1 MTATETSE
9 RVAERMCIVTRKVAD
24 EAELIR
30 FVRGPDGSVAVDL
43 NRKLPGRGV
52 WVGLSRSRVREAVK
66 RKAFSR
72 GFGEPVEASADLA
85 EMVGAQLRKAALSYL
100 SLAKKAG
107 EAVTGNAKVEAM
119 LLGGRVRILLHARE
133 AAENGR
139 RKLDQMAGPDVAA
152 ITIFASDE
160 LDLALGRA
168 NVIHAAVANGG
179 LAEKL
184 LLAVRRLEAYEGPD
198 LAQTGKDE

>member
-1 MTATETSE
+1 
-9 RVAERMCIVTRKVAD
+9 
-24 EAELIR
+24 
-30 FVRGPDGSVAVDL
+30 
-43 NRKLPGRGV
+43 LPGRGV
-52 WVGLSRSRVREAVK
+52 WVGLNRGRVAEAVR

-72 GFGEPVEASADLA
+72 GFGEAAEASSDLPDQVA
-85 EMVGAQLRKAALSYL
+85 LQLRKSALSYL

-119 LLGGRVRILLHARE
+119 LLGGRARLLLHARE

-139 RKLDQMAGPDVAA
+139 RKLDQMAGSDVAA
-152 ITIFASDE
+152 INLFASDE

-168 NVIHAAVANGG
+168 NVIHAAVARGG

-184 LLAVRRLEAYEGPD
+184 LLAARRLEAYEGPD
-198 LAQTGKDE
+198 STQTGKDE

>member
-1 MTATETSE
+1 MVAEL
-9 RVAERMCIVTRKVAD
+9 AERMCIVTRKVAD

-30 FVRGPDGSVAVDL
+30 FVRAPDGAVAIDL

-52 WVGLSRSRVREAVK
+52 WVGLNRARVQEAVR
-66 RKAFSR
+66 RKAFAR
-72 GFGEPVEASADLA
+72 GFGETVETPAELPDL
-85 EMVGAQLRKAALSYL
+85 VGAQLRKAALGYI

-107 EAVTGNAKVEAM
+107 EVAAGNVKVEAM
-119 LLGGRVRILLHARE
+119 LLGGRARLLLHACE

-139 RKLDQMAGPDVAA
+139 RKLDQVAGSGVAA
-152 ITIFASDE
+152 INIFASNE

-168 NVIHAAVANGG
+168 NVIHAAVAKGG

-198 LAQTGKDE
+198 SAQTGKEE